1 MASRRIK
8 SDRYFTN
15 DYTARTYTPEGLDWI
30 NDSTMGSVLR
40 RHYPSLAPALRGTKN
55 AFAPWARAG

>member
-40 RHYPSLAPALRGTKN
+40 RHYPSLAPRCGDQERIRALG
-55 AFAPWARAG
+55 